1 MATPKSRT
9 HAFLTNSFWSMALL
23 RVTTIVGFIVPRSII
38 GCYGSSINGLVNS
51 LTQLVSYISLV
62 EAGIG
67 AAAIFSLYGPLA
79 RGEQETVDAIVTEAK
94 KFYYRSGA
102 IFTFLI
108 FGLAIGYPIAVDVPG
123 LSALEVC
130 IIVISLGAT
139 GFLDFFTLAK
149 YQVLL
154 TASQQ
159 NWVVQIASIVYK
171 VLYVVIVVAMTSFGA
186 PVVWVYVCAVG
197 AILVR
202 TVILLA
208 FTRRAFPHVNFSSK
222 KQYQLDQHWD
232 AFFLQVL
239 GAVQSGAPVLIA
251 SFLLKDLRVV
261 SVYSVYMLVANGI
274 QNIGLSFSNGTQA
287 SFGDVIARGETSALQ
302 RAFAEF
308 QTSLYSLNGVLCGVA
323 AALIVP
329 FVSLYTAGVTDVD
342 YARPLLGFL
351 VILNVMLYH
360 LKSPQGLL
368 VTAAGHYRQT
378 RLQTSVQTIILIA
391 AGIVLG
397 RFFGIEGVVAGACLS
412 NLYRDIDLMFYVPRK
427 ITGSSPFDT
436 LVKMLASC
444 FIAALIAVPYVLF
457 APCCNGWAAWFIQ
470 AILLAIWGAV
480 AAFGVCFVTQRTE
493 LMGLLRRLHIL
504 KG

>member
-1 MATPKSRT
+1 M
-9 HAFLTNSFWSMALL
+9 
-23 RVTTIVGFIVPRSII
+23 
-38 GCYGSSINGLVNS
+38 
-51 LTQLVSYISLV
+51 
-62 EAGIG
+62 
-67 AAAIFSLYGPLA
+67 
-79 RGEQETVDAIVTEAK
+79 
-94 KFYYRSGA
+94 
-102 IFTFLI
+102 
-108 FGLAIGYPIAVDVPG
+108 
-123 LSALEVC
+123 
-130 IIVISLGAT
+130 
-139 GFLDFFTLAK
+139 
-149 YQVLL
+149 
-154 TASQQ
+154 
-159 NWVVQIASIVYK
+159 
-171 VLYVVIVVAMTSFGA
+171 
-186 PVVWVYVCAVG
+186 
-197 AILVR
+197 
-202 TVILLA
+202 
-208 FTRRAFPHVNFSSK
+208 
-222 KQYQLDQHWD
+222 
-232 AFFLQVL
+232 
-239 GAVQSGAPVLIA
+239 
-251 SFLLKDLRVV
+251 
-261 SVYSVYMLVANGI
+261 
-274 QNIGLSFSNGTQA
+274 
-287 SFGDVIARGETSALQ
+287 IARGETSALQ

-329 FVSLYTAGVTDVD
+329 FVSLYTAGVSDVD

-427 ITGSSPFDT
+427 ITGSSPIDT

-480 AAFGVCFVTQRTE
+480 AAFGVCFVTQRNE